1 MYPLIGGSMSEPPDD
16 VFFAVDTPDDQP
28 EPLVHLTEIATPSGE
43 VPGAGPTHQLET
55 EEHEDKLREWVLK
68 GLAGAFLVGIL
79 MMSLGE
85 GLGWTDSEFAKAV
98 QQSVLSPLIAA
109 GGVIIG
115 YLFGQRR
122 SR

>member
-1 MYPLIGGSMSEPPDD
+1 MSE
-16 VFFAVDTPDDQP
+16 TTNDDQLIPVAFETQDVEP
-28 EPLVHLTEIATPSGE
+28 EPLVHLKEIITPSAE

-68 GLAGAFLVGIL
+68 GLAGAFLVGIFV
-79 MMSLGE
+79 MSLGQ
-85 GLGWTDSEFAKAV
+85 GLHWTDSEFAKAV

-122 SR
+122 NR